1 MGFGVGC
8 GLLPSFFMFQ
18 NSSLYQDFVEVVD
31 CNEMEVSADP
41 PCCESW
47 EPYTSEGVEGVV
59 CEDGAS
65 CTYEDGADVH
75 SIS

>member
-1 MGFGVGC
+1 M
-8 GLLPSFFMFQ
+8 
-18 NSSLYQDFVEVVD
+18 VD

-41 PCCESW
+41 PGCESW
-47 EPYTSEGVEGVV
+47 EPETSEGVEGVV